1 MLDQLRRS
9 VNIASPPK
17 RIISLVPSQTEYLW
31 DLGLQQELVGIT
43 KFCIH
48 PDEMYRTVERVGGT
62 KQLDIAKIQALQPDL
77 IIGNKEENEKSQI
90 EALEKLAPVYMSDVN
105 TLDEAYVMMSDLSK
119 LCDKEEKG
127 RELINTA
134 KAEMDACKNVF
145 AGKKVLYCM
154 WYQPWMAVASD
165 TFIDGVLR
173 HLGFENVLR
182 HKSRYPEFTWE
193 EIKELHPDYIF
204 LSSEPFPFSQK
215 HKGEVLQLMP
225 NTKVVQVDGERFSWY
240 GSRLILAGKYFKHLH
255 MQIFG

>member
-1 MLDQLRRS
+1 MFHDQLSRPIS
-9 VNIASPPK
+9 LSQPPK

-31 DLGLQQELVGIT
+31 DLGLQQEIVGIT

-90 EALEKLAPVYMSDVN
+90 EALENIAPVYMSDVN
-105 TLDEAYVMMSDLSK
+105 TLDDAYAMMFDLAK
-119 LCDKEEKG
+119 LCGKEEKG
-127 RELINTA
+127 RKLINSA
-134 KAEMDACKNVF
+134 KTEMDACKNVF
-145 AGKKVLYCM
+145 DGKKVLYCM

-165 TFIDGVLR
+165 TFIDGVLL
-173 HLGFENVLR
+173 HLGFENVLK
-182 HKSRYPEFTWE
+182 HKSRYPEFFWE

-215 HKGEVLQLMP
+215 HKAEVLQLMP

-240 GSRLILAGKYFKHLH
+240 GSRLILAGKYFMHLRT
-255 MQIFG
+255 QI

>member
-1 MLDQLRRS
+1 MLSDQLSRPIS
-9 VNIASPPK
+9 LSQLPK

-31 DLGLQQELVGIT
+31 DLGLQQEIVGIT

-48 PDEMYRTVERVGGT
+48 PDQMYRSVERIGGT
-62 KQLDIAKIQALQPDL
+62 KQLDIERIKALQPDL

-90 EALEKLAPVYMSDVN
+90 EALEKIAPVYMSDVN
-105 TLDEAYVMMSDLSK
+105 TLDDAYAMMRDLAL
-119 LCDKEEKG
+119 LCGKEGKG
-127 RELINTA
+127 KEIIESA

-165 TFIDGVLR
+165 TFIDGVLQ
-173 HLGFENVLR
+173 HLGFENILK

-193 EIKELHPDYIF
+193 EIKECHPDYIF

-225 NTKVVQVDGERFSWY
+225 TTKVLQVDGERFSWY
-240 GSRLILAGKYFKHLH
+240 GSRLILAGKYFRHLRT
-255 MQIFG
+255 QI